1 MHCFMSATP
10 FSSPTK
16 ILHAMTYFS
25 YCVTVNRSTDTPDH
39 TAISRSLDF
48 DLPVTEDM
56 TPKPLIPAWTT
67 YCQL

>member
-1 MHCFMSATP
+1 MLATS

-16 ILHAMTYFS
+16 ILQPMADS
-25 YCVTVNRSTDTPDH
+25 GYCVIVSRSTDTPDQ

-56 TPKPLIPAWTT
+56 THKPLIPAWTT